1 MASDFRHKVTA
12 LKAVKKTGK
21 FITLQR
27 ITYTKM
33 KKNNTYKKKEKRS
46 YTYFGCV
53 AGVYFFIKA
62 DGNLKGLNL
71 GQEFANSPKYH
82 CRNKTGLN
90 TGSGYAFEDLFFQ
103 TCKSNGMD
111 ITQVEVMENGADF
124 IVNGVPVQLK
134 YGRSPKSVFKALFD
148 KRTGEYRYSGQTIIT
163 NKENETTLRDL
174 IEQNKDR
181 LNGENIVVNPL
192 GTPQISQKEV
202 EEQLHRGIASAKIDA
217 KNILTDSN
225 AQTNIVFGMVVS
237 FCAVIGIGA
246 IHQYNEL
253 STTEGNREHKIKK
266 VAKAVENSLKK
277 NWLKGTVVS
286 AITAVVF
293 FGGHL
298 INRQL
303 KRPN

>member
-1 MASDFRHKVTA
+1 MN
-12 LKAVKKTGK
+12 
-21 FITLQR
+21 
-27 ITYTKM
+27 
-33 KKNNTYKKKEKRS
+33 KNNTDKKKKENS

-53 AGVYFFIKA
+53 AGIYFFIKA
-62 DGNLKGLNL
+62 DGKLKDLNL

-82 CRNKTGLN
+82 CKNEAGIN
-90 TGSGYAFEDLFFQ
+90 TGSGYAFEDLFYQ
-103 TCKSNGMD
+103 TCKSDGME
-111 ITQVEVMENGADF
+111 ITQVEVMKNGADF

-134 YGRSPKSVFKALFD
+134 YGRSPQYVFNALFD
-148 KRTGEYRYSGQTIIT
+148 KKTGEYRYSGQTIIT
-163 NKENETTLRDL
+163 NKENEATLREL

-202 EEQLHRGIASAKIDA
+202 EEQLHRGFASAKIDA

-246 IHQYNEL
+246 IREYNEL
-253 STTEGNREHKIKK
+253 NISEGKRERKINRI
-266 VAKAVENSLKK
+266 AKAVKKSLKK